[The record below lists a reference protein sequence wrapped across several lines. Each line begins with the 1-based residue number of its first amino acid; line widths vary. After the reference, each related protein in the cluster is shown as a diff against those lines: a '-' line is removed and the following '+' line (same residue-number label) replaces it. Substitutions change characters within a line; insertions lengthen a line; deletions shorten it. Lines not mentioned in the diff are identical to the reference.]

1 MLNTPNSVTLLRIL
15 LIPVFMVFLLVN
27 VSFIPISVRLS
38 IAVGLF
44 VFAAA
49 SDGLDGYLARAKN
62 EVTVFGQFFDPLAD
76 KLLISAALISLVDMG
91 RLSAWVAMLIIS
103 REFAVSGLR
112 LTALRSDVVIPA
124 SPLGKAKTIS
134 QIVAIVAMLLRV
146 LLVNS
151 VTAGPLHIL
160 LTVSF
165 KTFTIDD
172 FLMGIAVILTLVS
185 GMDYFLRSRDLLVET
200 RLARGESID

>member
-1 MLNTPNSVTLLRIL
+1 MLNTPNTITLLRIL

-27 VSFIPISVRLS
+27 VSFIPLTLRLA

-49 SDGLDGYLARAKN
+49 SDGLDGYIARAKN
-62 EVTVFGQFFDPLAD
+62 EVTIFGQFFDPLAD

-91 RLSAWVAMLIIS
+91 RLSAWVAMLIIG

-112 LTALRSDVVIPA
+112 LTAISGNVIIPA
-124 SPLGKAKTIS
+124 SSLGKAKTIS

-146 LLVNS
+146 TLVS
-151 VTAGPLHIL
+151 AVPAGIIHTFLTA
-160 LTVSF
+160 SY
-165 KTFTIDD
+165 KTLTIDD
-172 FLMGIAVILTLVS
+172 LLMGVAVILTLVS
-185 GMDYFLRSRDLLVET
+185 GMDYFLRWKELFLKSSGSWGNDQ
-200 RLARGESID
+200 